1 MKKILWAVSY
11 TAEEL
16 DRDPEEFDLLEDI
29 MQKAMG
35 RIGWECIC
43 DPHSTVQWIGNKMEE
58 TKEGGL
64 DVYIEIEVEDKENP
78 EYDERTGTHQEY
90 EEAEYH
96 GEYKY
101 IG

>member
-1 MKKILWAVSY
+1 MKKTLWAVSY
-11 TAEEL
+11 TGEEL
-16 DRDPEEFDLLEDI
+16 NRDPEEFDLLEDI
-29 MQKAMG
+29 MQRAMC

-64 DVYIEIEVEDKENP
+64 DVFIEIEVEDKSNP
-78 EYDERTGTHQEY
+78 EYDERTGTEVEY
-90 EEAEYH
+90 EEVEDH
-96 GEYKY
+96 GKYSY